1 MTLMQARQGPAGKF
15 RLWRVRYAF
24 RLAPCRRVDEQIFE
38 FVERKPA
45 ILQLGR
51 RACGNRV
58 VTVRYVRKRRDLRV

>member
-1 MTLMQARQGPAGKF
+1 MTLMQTRQGTTGKF
-15 RLWRVRYAF
+15 RLWRVRYPF

-38 FVERKPA
+38 LIEGKPA

-58 VTVRYVRKRRDLRV
+58 VTVRYVRKRRDLLV